1 MAPVDSPSASELG
14 YSLSPYSQHFSIW
27 ESPRGASDEPQ
38 KTVYTVPHYCIG
50 DDHPSLQSNP
60 KVPDRHSYIHDAIVN
75 TYDYLCSKLATLNP
89 NGARNAISKH
99 FAELNRQLA
108 LHREDDIRRGTLPSE
123 AEVIEL
129 RLADGKEDED
139 LSDKVDQ
146 MSLME
151 DESSSACGPPKMEDH
166 LRNLLQKSV
175 AEIITNRPQ
184 FRSIS
189 PEVQDPSW
197 AGSGVLD
204 AWNDLRERHLEQVSL
219 EQEQ

>member
-1 MAPVDSPSASELG
+1 
-14 YSLSPYSQHFSIW
+14 
-27 ESPRGASDEPQ
+27 
-38 KTVYTVPHYCIG
+38 
-50 DDHPSLQSNP
+50 
-60 KVPDRHSYIHDAIVN
+60 
-75 TYDYLCSKLATLNP
+75 
-89 NGARNAISKH
+89 
-99 FAELNRQLA
+99 
-108 LHREDDIRRGTLPSE
+108 
-123 AEVIEL
+123 VIEL

-166 LRNLLQKSV
+166 LRNLLPKSV